1 MSSIVPPASLKFF
14 DPCLEASY
22 FFCLFSYQCIIG
34 VAYSRGKDQS
44 LVVDCFRDMFR
55 LCAKQGWGMPAGLEV
70 ENHLMTQYKEGFLQA
85 GVAFSWIRYCAPQNS
100 QEKYAEPMNGAF
112 QKFLHDRHEGQ
123 GRLYG
128 KGKNRID
135 QKKYPGMTRWD
146 VLCEC
151 LTPNLQPL
159 DQMTLAGYIGERVE
173 TSIRRNSTVRVAYE
187 DWWLSDTSVLEKLRP
202 NDLKVTAYWMPDE
215 AGKPTEV
222 YIYQG
227 DKYIDTVEKVET
239 YNRVMAEQT
248 DEDVVKYI
256 EQRKKI
262 AKFGKYVREHEIE
275 RVGVMRKTSLPS
287 REPEP
292 EELEAVSLAGQSMEE
307 DRPVFE
313 TTESRAFESL

>member
-123 GRLYG
+123 GRFYG

-135 QKKYPGMTRWD
+135 QKK
-146 VLCEC
+146 V
-151 LTPNLQPL
+151 
-159 DQMTLAGYIGERVE
+159 
-173 TSIRRNSTVRVAYE
+173 
-187 DWWLSDTSVLEKLRP
+187 SD
-202 NDLKVTAYWMPDE
+202 D
-215 AGKPTEV
+215 
-222 YIYQG
+222 
-227 DKYIDTVEKVET
+227 
-239 YNRVMAEQT
+239 
-248 DEDVVKYI
+248 
-256 EQRKKI
+256 
-262 AKFGKYVREHEIE
+262 
-275 RVGVMRKTSLPS
+275 
-287 REPEP
+287 
-292 EELEAVSLAGQSMEE
+292 
-307 DRPVFE
+307 
-313 TTESRAFESL
+313 